1 MGGDRRAAGPLRAAA
16 GTGPMTVAPPAGPS
30 RDLLR
35 VRGLHTRFLGDQG
48 VVHAVNG
55 VSFSVRRGETLAL
68 VGESGCG
75 KTAAM
80 LSVMRLLPAHRTRV
94 EADEVSFRGR
104 DLLSLDDEGM
114 RRVRGGEIAMVFQ
127 DPRTSLNPVLTIGR
141 QIAESLEL
149 HRGLGRRE
157 ARERAI
163 EMAHSVGIARPH
175 ERIDDY
181 PHQFSGGMCQRVAIA
196 MALSC
201 DPDLLIADE
210 PTTALDVTIQA
221 QILDLVA
228 ELRAARDL
236 AMIWIS
242 HDLSVVANIADR
254 VAVMKA
260 GSIVE
265 TAPAARLFEA
275 PAHPY
280 TRSLLATLPA
290 LGAGGAAARERPLLE
305 VTDLKK
311 HFPVRRGV
319 LQRRT
324 GSVPAVDG
332 VAFQLKRGE
341 TLGLVG
347 ESGSGKTTV
356 ARTVLRL
363 TPPTAGRVVFGG
375 VDLGRATA
383 AELRALRP
391 RMQMIFQDSYSSLN
405 PRMSVGRSIA
415 EPLLQHTTLGRA
427 ERRARVAE
435 LLATV
440 GLDPDVAARM
450 PHEFS
455 GGQRQRIGIARAV
468 AVKPDLIVC
477 DEPVSSL
484 DISIQAQ
491 IVNLLADIQARFG
504 LTYLFISHD
513 LGMVRRL
520 CDRVA
525 VMYRGRIV
533 ETAPVETLFR
543 DPRHEYTRELLAAV
557 PLNPTPA
564 RDMPAASGAS
574 PSPAGTPFPDPARS
588 GRP

>member
-1 MGGDRRAAGPLRAAA
+1 MTTDRPADLSRA
-16 GTGPMTVAPPAGPS
+16 PARGV
-30 RDLLR
+30 LR
-35 VRGLHTRFLGDQG
+35 VRGLHTRFLSDRG
-48 VVHAVNG
+48 VVHAVND
-55 VSFSVRRGETLAL
+55 VSFTVRRGETLAL

-80 LSVMRLLPAHRTRV
+80 LSVLRLLPQRRTRV

-104 DLLSLDDEGM
+104 DLLSLGDEGM
-114 RRVRGGEIAMVFQ
+114 RRVRGAEIAMVFQ
-127 DPRTSLNPVLTIGR
+127 DPRASLNPVLTIGR
-141 QIAESLEL
+141 QLTESLQL

-163 EMAHSVGIARPH
+163 HLVHLVGIQRPN

-196 MALSC
+196 MALAC
-201 DPDLLIADE
+201 DPALLIADE

-228 ELRAARDL
+228 ELRAARDM

-242 HDLSVVANIADR
+242 HDLSVVANVADR
-254 VAVMKA
+254 VAVMHA

-265 TAPAARLFEA
+265 TAPAAQLFEA
-275 PAHPY
+275 PEHPY
-280 TRSLLATLPA
+280 TRALLASLAAPHGSAPA
-290 LGAGGAAARERPLLE
+290 TGSAPLLE

-324 GSVPAVDG
+324 GSVRAVDG
-332 VAFQLKRGE
+332 IAFQLKRGE

-356 ARTVLRL
+356 ARAVLRL
-363 TPPTAGRVVFGG
+363 TPPTAGRVVFDG
-375 VDLGRATA
+375 VDLGQAAA
-383 AELRALRP
+383 AELRALRS

-405 PRMSVGRSIA
+405 PRRSVGRSIA
-415 EPLLQHTTLGRA
+415 EPLLQHTTLSRA
-427 ERRARVAE
+427 ERGVRVAE
-435 LLATV
+435 LMTTV
-440 GLDPDVAARM
+440 GLDPGLAPRM

-455 GGQRQRIGIARAV
+455 GGQRQRVGIARAL
-468 AVKPDLIVC
+468 ALTPDLIVC
-477 DEPVSSL
+477 DEPISSL
-484 DISIQAQ
+484 DISIQAR
-491 IVNLLADIQARFG
+491 IVKLLADIQERFG

-513 LGMVRRL
+513 LRTVRHL

-525 VMYRGRIV
+525 VMHRGRIV
-533 ETAPVETLFR
+533 ETAPTEALFR
-543 DPRHEYTRELLAAV
+543 EPAHPYTRELLAAV
-557 PLNPTPA
+557 P
-564 RDMPAASGAS
+564 R
-574 PSPAGTPFPDPARS
+574 
-588 GRP
+588 RPRRT